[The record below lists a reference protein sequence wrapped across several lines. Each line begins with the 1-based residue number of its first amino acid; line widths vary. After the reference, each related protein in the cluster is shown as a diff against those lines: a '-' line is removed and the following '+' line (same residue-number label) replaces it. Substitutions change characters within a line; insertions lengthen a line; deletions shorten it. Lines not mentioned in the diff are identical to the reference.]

1 MKALVRCRGWLRF
14 RRRPSPPEPRWRAV
28 HPELAGRILER
39 NLDDNERGWTPH
51 PDAAPR
57 WLDRRR
63 DRPRRW
69 RF

>member
-1 MKALVRCRGWLRF
+1 MRRLFVWLR
-14 RRRPSPPEPRWRAV
+14 RRRPSPPEPRWRRV
-28 HPELAGRILER
+28 HPSEPFILER
-39 NLDDNERGWTPH
+39 ELDDNEGGWTPH